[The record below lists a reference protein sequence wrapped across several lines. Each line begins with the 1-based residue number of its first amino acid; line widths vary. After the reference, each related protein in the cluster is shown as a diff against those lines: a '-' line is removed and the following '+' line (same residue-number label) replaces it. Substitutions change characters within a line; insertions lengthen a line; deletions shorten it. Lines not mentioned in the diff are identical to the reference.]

1 MEQKFRWARLS
12 TIFENFKLSPII
24 LQRFNILF
32 VFVFDQNR
40 MGFKEHSTWPVYIAG
55 GRINGEAKVVKRNWS
70 LFLAK
75 SEKYWERNKLDSDLI
90 FQPFEEQMFK
100 HEEPEMRSTW
110 TGEDGLRVVRRGSS
124 WPSPEILE
132 NGQ

>member
-1 MEQKFRWARLS
+1 MEQKLGWARLS

-55 GRINGEAKVVKRNWS
+55 GRINGEAKVVS
-70 LFLAK
+70 
-75 SEKYWERNKLDSDLI
+75 SETGRFFWQSPKNIEREINLI
-90 FQPFEEQMFK
+90 
-100 HEEPEMRSTW
+100 
-110 TGEDGLRVVRRGSS
+110 L
-124 WPSPEILE
+124 I
-132 NGQ
+132 